1 MGADPARTWTT
12 DRSDGTDI
20 VREGGRPSEQLE
32 RLLERAENGTH
43 AAPHLA
49 GVRTALMHYCGLQ
62 SCRHAK
68 GRPRPTDRR
77 TYRHSFLLPD
87 GDVRVVWELEHNSGP
102 GGVVRYAPSS
112 PTARTWPSPSGRR
125 TRPPGCRAD
134 RWNSRPAASR
144 ARAASPADGSAG
156 LPEPPGSPGSGRPR
170 ESRCCCRGREGCR
183 RAYTEG
189 DSPDHAW
196 RLLRRA
202 ANRQRARRGGPS
214 ARLTRRRRAHDHH
227 RHPPQR
233 GRRAAARC
241 PGRCTSTPSCC
252 CDGSEVS
259 LWEIDHTRTP
269 NGSPVCEVY
278 GSRDAALDTAVR
290 RIEAG

>member
-32 RLLERAENGTH
+32 RLLERAENGAL

-102 GGVVRYAPSS
+102 GGIVRYAVFTDREVLAVAEWEADAAAGVPGG
-112 PTARTWPSPSGRR
+112 PVELPAGRFAGPR
-125 TRPPGCRAD
+125 GLIGT
-134 RWNSRPAASR
+134 
-144 ARAASPADGSAG
+144 DGFAG
-156 LPEPPGSPGSGRPR
+156 LPESAGIAGFGPPEDEALLLP
-170 ESRCCCRGREGCR
+170 GREGCR
-183 RAYTEG
+183 RAYTES

-202 ANRQRARRGGPS
+202 ANPNAPGEDV
-214 ARLTRRRRAHDHH
+214 RRRLRGASAHTITIVTH
-227 RHPPQR
+227 RTSVVA
-233 GRRAAARC
+233 GRPVSWTLYEHAFLL
-241 PGRCTSTPSCC
+241 G
-252 CDGSEVS
+252 DGSEVS

>member
-32 RLLERAENGTH
+32 RLLERAENGTL

-102 GGVVRYAPSS
+102 DGVVRYAVFTDREDLAVAEWEADAAAGMPGG
-112 PTARTWPSPSGRR
+112 PVELPAGRFAGPR
-125 TRPPGCRAD
+125 GLTGT
-134 RWNSRPAASR
+134 
-144 ARAASPADGSAG
+144 DGFAG
-156 LPEPPGSPGSGRPR
+156 LPESAGFAGFGPPEE
-170 ESRCCCRGREGCR
+170 ESLLLPGREGCR
-183 RAYTEG
+183 RAYTES

-202 ANRQRARRGGPS
+202 ANPNAPGEEV
-214 ARLTRRRRAHDHH
+214 RRRL
-227 RHPPQR
+227 R
-233 GRRAAARC
+233 GAAAHTITIVTHRTAVVA
-241 PGRCTSTPSCC
+241 GRPVSWTLYEHAFLLG
-252 CDGSEVS
+252 DGSEVS